1 MVSDIKVYMVIDRA
15 MDMED
20 TVMVMDMDTDT
31 AVAMVMD
38 TMMKNI
44 VRKNANNNWH

>member
-1 MVSDIKVYMVIDRA
+1 MVSDIKVYMVIDTA
-15 MDMED
+15 MDRED
-20 TVMVMDMDTDT
+20 TVMVMDMETDT